1 MSTKPPVLPDADD
14 RRQAIATPDHAF
26 VWASAGTGKTHT
38 LALRALYLL
47 LNAPFLSPS
56 EGEAGS
62 LPPEIGALYHA
73 SSRQERL
80 KAARA
85 VIGSLILTTFT
96 RKAAAEM
103 QTRLY
108 RYLESVSAAE
118 SLSHL
123 EAPNAG
129 SQAKLKDPLFY
140 EIVQTVLKNLESG
153 SAGQDGPVLAGQD
166 GEESFQRLRGGAQA
180 LSEQAA
186 QLQISTIHSFA
197 ASILRRYPLQA
208 GIPPTARFAR
218 EDEDDLVGVKD
229 QVLERWWQQKVLA
242 DPQLQNELAQL
253 LQVVPIKHICE
264 WLKHSYQF
272 RWMSQAAEA
281 LPLKNEKK
289 MQELVDAGYALVQA
303 LAEGGGSTIES
314 RRDQLDQILQ
324 GITSGEKGTL
334 TELCQFIELVKSY
347 FFLDKTTT
355 KAIRLAI
362 QSLPPEHSRYF
373 QSWTDFY
380 VPAVR
385 HCVAKEFGEIWTV
398 WTGFLGRF
406 IDWSE
411 EAAMRELGLITF
423 DEMIRLA
430 VKLLEEHPSIRQAEQ
445 AKLRALLV
453 DEFQDTDPDQLR
465 LFKAL
470 LKRTPRGQHE
480 VLGFFVGDTKQSIY
494 RFRNADVLSILDFHR
509 HYERYTGCQLK
520 HTEFHLTTS
529 FRSVKAVTQFVNHFF
544 EKELALTNEDE
555 ALVPFRSDEEVLPE
569 WIFTDKDGEG
579 RGFNADQGRIYAAAQ
594 TLKTIQEYLKRSS
607 SEKPPYKDILVLVRD
622 GKEVDALLPVLQ
634 NAGLPVISS
643 GAKTFYRQPEV
654 LDLLNLLI
662 ALFHP
667 QDKLAVAAVL
677 RAPLLYLPD
686 PQLHDLLEE
695 IPPEQL
701 FHSQETLPE
710 FLPQEVRTRIKH
722 LRRLAAER
730 LKKTLSE
737 WLADVRAFIPTALYS
752 EPGDRE
758 GRPLVRIG
766 RVLENFKEAMEM
778 TVIPPLV
785 WLLKQRAR
793 AAESGRRDSD
803 NPGEDITVATENVDA
818 IRVMTIH
825 KAKGLEGRF
834 TIVYG
839 WSAILS
845 DLGESTG
852 KRSSAEVISL
862 TTQEGERV
870 QAFSLQWGPL
880 KIVTSSY
887 PEALELERKGAQSEA
902 QRLAYVATTRAR
914 DRLVLLCPRSKG
926 RSFPEEIKDFISSAQ
941 SKLPADSQ
949 GGQVEICNGT
959 LRFIYQPGVEITPQK
974 VPSPSVNLQEDDY
987 QSLWGKRYSDYRAAR
1002 PPLLRHPSDPEH
1014 QEGEIREDHHYLGKA
1029 DRETGLLVG
1038 RLVHTY
1044 LERYLLD
1051 DAFEPEKLSVSFSG
1065 IPELHSDS
1073 NVSEAAEKVLKQF
1086 YAGDLGD
1093 PSGQPYRERV
1103 RAARILGREVPVY
1116 LKDKGQAWHGIID
1129 LVLEEEG
1136 VIRAIDYKTTP
1147 EQDPLPETYA
1157 QQKRIYNEALR
1168 RLFPDQDVAFEFWWL
1183 K

>member
-1 MSTKPPVLPDADD
+1 MSTEPPVLPDADD
-14 RRQAIATPDHAF
+14 RRQAITTPDHAF

-38 LALRALYLL
+38 LALRALHLL
-47 LNAPFLSPS
+47 LNAPFLSPP
-56 EGEAGS
+56 EGEAVSLSAEIGS
-62 LPPEIGALYHA
+62 LYSA

-85 VIGSLILTTFT
+85 IIGSLILTTFT

-103 QTRLY
+103 QTRLF
-108 RYLESVSAAE
+108 RYLESVTAAE

-123 EAPNAG
+123 KATYVG
-129 SQAKLKDPLFY
+129 SQGKVKDPLFY

-153 SAGQDGPVLAGQD
+153 SPGQDMPVSAGLD
-166 GEESFQRLRGGAQA
+166 EEKSFHRFQAGAQA

-197 ASILRRYPLQA
+197 ASILRRHPLQA

-218 EDEDDLVGVKD
+218 EDEDDLVGVED

-242 DPQLQNELAQL
+242 DPQLQKELAQL
-253 LQVVPIKHICE
+253 LQVVPVRHIRE
-264 WLKHSYQF
+264 WLKYSYRF
-272 RWMSQAAEA
+272 RWMAEESEA
-281 LPLKNEKK
+281 LPLKNQKE
-289 MQELVDAGYALVQA
+289 MQELVDAGFALVRA
-303 LAEGGGSTIES
+303 LAAGGGPKIVRE
-314 RRDQLDQILQ
+314 RDRLDQILQ

-362 QSLPPEHSRYF
+362 QALPPEHSRYF

-380 VPAVR
+380 VPVVR
-385 HCVAKEFGEIWTV
+385 HCVAKEYGEIWTV

-406 IDWSE
+406 IDWAE

-470 LKRTPRGQHE
+470 LKREPNAPHE
-480 VLGFFVGDTKQSIY
+480 VLGFFVGDPKQSIY
-494 RFRNADVLSILDFHR
+494 RFRNADVRSIEHFHL
-509 HYERYTGCQLK
+509 HYERDTGCRLK

-594 TLKTIQEYLKRSS
+594 TLHVIQDYLERSDAAT
-607 SEKPPYKDILVLVRD
+607 PPYKDILVLVRD
-622 GKEVDALLPVLQ
+622 WKEVDALLPVLQ

-662 ALFHP
+662 ALLHP

-677 RAPLLYLPD
+677 RSPLVYLSD
-686 PQLHDLLEE
+686 PQLHDLLKE
-695 IPPEQL
+695 IPPERL
-701 FHSQETLPE
+701 FHSQEPLPE
-710 FLPQEVRTRIKH
+710 FLPREVHTRIEH

-730 LKKTLSE
+730 LKTTLSE
-737 WLADVRAFIPTALYS
+737 WLSEVRAFIPTVLYS
-752 EPGDRE
+752 QPGDQE
-758 GRPLVRIG
+758 GRPFVRIG

-793 AAESGRRDSD
+793 AEATDRWDG
-803 NPGEDITVATENVDA
+803 NPGEDITVASEHVNAV
-818 IRVMTIH
+818 RLMTIH

-845 DLGESTG
+845 DLVESTG
-852 KRSSAEVISL
+852 KRKDPEVINL
-862 TTQEGERV
+862 TPQKGERV

-880 KIVTSSY
+880 KIVSSSY
-887 PEALELERKGAQSEA
+887 PKALEQDRKGAQDEA
-902 QRLAYVATTRAR
+902 RRLAYVAATRAR
-914 DRLVLLCPRSKG
+914 DRLVLLCPRSKH
-926 RSFPEEIKDFISSAQ
+926 RSFSEEIKDFISSAT
-941 SKLPADSQ
+941 SKIPADSQ
-949 GGQVEICNGT
+949 SGQVEICNGT
-959 LRFIYQPGVEITPQK
+959 LRFVYQPDSKTDRPR
-974 VPSPSVNLQEDDY
+974 VPPPSVNLQEDDY
-987 QSLWGKRYSDYRAAR
+987 QSLWRKRYSDYRAAR

-1086 YAGDLGD
+1086 YAGNLADS
-1093 PSGQPYRERV
+1093 SGNPYLERV

-1116 LKDKGQAWHGIID
+1116 LQDEGQAWHGIID
-1129 LVLEEEG
+1129 LILEEEG